1 MAPNTGTG
9 TIQNS
14 NMDSSVQ
21 NNLCDPVCNMNGDV
35 SKRNANAD
43 SHSSLRYNNIM
54 RRKAGS
60 YLMAAKGLLNKANE
74 KRNSLY
80 SINPI

>member
-1 MAPNTGTG
+1 MAPNTGTV
-9 TIQNS
+9 TTQNS
-14 NMDSSVQ
+14 NMDSSTQ
-21 NNLCDPVCNMNGDV
+21 NNICDPVCDV
-35 SKRNANAD
+35 SDDISIRNTGVE
-43 SHSSLRYNNIM
+43 SHSSSRYNNIM